1 MQDGP
6 NPELR
11 NETYQLSKPPRTPS
25 EGLRQ
30 KLKWTHLS
38 KQRDMFRLVLVHR
51 CMNNRA
57 PEYPGR
63 SLNQTGNLDFE
74 EHGDMISCISSQW
87 KQSGEGDLSVFKQ
100 RGTGT
105 TFQNTMFTF
114 YLVHKSILNCYVDVL
129 IHVCISVY
137 AGLPGRPVT
146 YDWWDISCYK
156 IKFIYL
162 SIYRSI
168 YLSIYRSIYLSIYLS
183 TYLSNNW
190 RYCNSGVDLATLN
203 PISVSLGSSQI
214 SIFSS

>member
-1 MQDGP
+1 
-6 NPELR
+6 
-11 NETYQLSKPPRTPS
+11 
-25 EGLRQ
+25 
-30 KLKWTHLS
+30 
-38 KQRDMFRLVLVHR
+38 MFRLVLVHI

-100 RGTGT
+100 HGTGT

-156 IKFIYL
+156 IKFIFL
-162 SIYRSI
+162 
-168 YLSIYRSIYLSIYLS
+168 SIYLSIYLS
-183 TYLSNNW
+183 TYLSTYQPIYLFLSLTRGTTELTFGLLLSLIASW
-190 RYCNSGVDLATLN
+190 WGVSGLWGLFSGSCTE
-203 PISVSLGSSQI
+203 SSSLDSYWGCTAAIIPSTKKQH
-214 SIFSS
+214 

>member
-38 KQRDMFRLVLVHR
+38 KRRDMFRLVLVHR

-74 EHGDMISCISSQW
+74 EHEDMTRCISI
-87 KQSGEGDLSVFKQ
+87 KSVKTEWGRRSFGFQ
-100 RGTGT
+100 AAWDWNNLPEDIREIRPAS
-105 TFQNTMFTF
+105 TFR
-114 YLVHKSILNCYVDVL
+114 D
-129 IHVCISVY
+129 CI
-137 AGLPGRPVT
+137 
-146 YDWWDISCYK
+146 
-156 IKFIYL
+156 F
-162 SIYRSI
+162 
-168 YLSIYRSIYLSIYLS
+168 
-183 TYLSNNW
+183 
-190 RYCNSGVDLATLN
+190 
-203 PISVSLGSSQI
+203 
-214 SIFSS
+214 